1 MSERMRSEVSVLV
14 ERMFDRAD
22 APALEFRW
30 SYSWPSFTLVFPT
43 AEARS
48 RLMERGTIREFESEI
63 EKTVAALWPHS
74 GGHGG
79 QFDVQKALWVTSS

>member
-43 AEARS
+43 AEAQS
-48 RLMERGTIREFESEI
+48 RLMEQQTIREFASEL
-63 EKTVAALWPHS
+63 EKLVAAARIRGS
-74 GGHGG
+74 QGG
-79 QFDVQKALWVTSS
+79 QFDAQKGLSCRSR